1 MREMVY
7 VIRHRVNY
15 DGRYILFFVSHGI
28 ASGLSGIC
36 RIVMPQ
42 AIRMAFLSLMHR
54 YVKKIFQGFLIA
66 TMRRSM
72 SRNPTIIL
80 RGTMTAVLSGI

>member
-1 MREMVY
+1 
-7 VIRHRVNY
+7 
-15 DGRYILFFVSHGI
+15 
-28 ASGLSGIC
+28 
-36 RIVMPQ
+36 MPQ
-42 AIRMAFLSLMHR
+42 AIRMAFLSLVLR
-54 YVKKIFQGFLIA
+54 DVKKIFQGFLIA